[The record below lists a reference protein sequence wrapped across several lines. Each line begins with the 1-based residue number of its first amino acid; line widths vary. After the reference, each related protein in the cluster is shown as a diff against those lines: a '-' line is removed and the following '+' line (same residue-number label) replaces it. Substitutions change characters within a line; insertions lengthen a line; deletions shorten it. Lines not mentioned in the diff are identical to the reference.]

1 MTESG
6 DEQLRTI
13 DEILA
18 VLQSPARA
26 EELDGEEE
34 MVEAMAAV
42 VIAAHDEEPVP
53 MQSRSRLLKLGVLAG
68 AAVVSL
74 AGVAAATRCPAGPQA
89 SPSDRPDH
97 RRRAQREAP

>member
-26 EELDGEEE
+26 EELDGEEGL
-34 MVEAMAAV
+34 VEAMAAV
-42 VIAAHDEEPVP
+42 VTAVHHEEP
-53 MQSRSRLLKLGVLAG
+53 
-68 AAVVSL
+68 AAMH
-74 AGVAAATRCPAGPQA
+74 
-89 SPSDRPDH
+89 SDRKSVV
-97 RRRAQREAP
+97 

>member
-34 MVEAMAAV
+34 MVEAMAA
-42 VIAAHDEEPVP
+42 
-53 MQSRSRLLKLGVLAG
+53 SSLLSGVCG
-68 AAVVSL
+68 
-74 AGVAAATRCPAGPQA
+74 
-89 SPSDRPDH
+89 
-97 RRRAQREAP
+97 

>member
-26 EELDGEEE
+26 EELDGEKAVQRACEE
-34 MVEAMAAV
+34 TARFLTA
-42 VIAAHDEEPVP
+42 
-53 MQSRSRLLKLGVLAG
+53 RKLGN
-68 AAVVSL
+68 
-74 AGVAAATRCPAGPQA
+74 AGVMQRAYHLVACRQA
-89 SPSDRPDH
+89 
-97 RRRAQREAP
+97 